1 LEEGGEIM
9 KLANEN
15 TTEGF
20 VCGLVCVGVCALYC
34 QADSPII
41 PVMDVAGAAAGY
53 TLGYEK

>member
-1 LEEGGEIM
+1 M